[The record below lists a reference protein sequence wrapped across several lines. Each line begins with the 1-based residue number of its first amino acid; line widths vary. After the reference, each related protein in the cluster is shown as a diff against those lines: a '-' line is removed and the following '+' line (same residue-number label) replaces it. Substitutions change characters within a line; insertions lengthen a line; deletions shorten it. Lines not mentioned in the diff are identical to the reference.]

1 MFKVKSSFYSRA
13 LALLLFL
20 FLLFIMTLVSAC
32 SSTRHPSVVPSSAIP
47 TIQHSSTI
55 DQHSVSIDTASVSRS
70 IASIIRNFQR
80 SVSSVVDSTTTVVD
94 TSGRVVRPDHNR
106 TVHTATSSDRESVL
120 RDSIRDLRL
129 QYQALLE
136 QKVKQSEVPVLVE
149 RKQEKWEQFFI
160 RIGIMSSIIVIVAVV
175 VTVIWLIY
183 RRRDRQSYI

>member
-1 MFKVKSSFYSRA
+1 MKSTFYSRA
-13 LALLLFL
+13 LTLLLFL
-20 FLLFIMTLVSAC
+20 FLLFVMTLVSAC
-32 SSTRHPSVVPSSAIP
+32 SSSRHTSVVTSSAIP
-47 TIQHSSTI
+47 TIQHTSTI
-55 DQHSVSIDTASVSRS
+55 NQHSVSIDTASVSRS

-94 TSGRVVRPDHNR
+94 TSGRVVRTDHNR

-160 RIGIMSSIIVIVAVV
+160 RIGIMSSILVVVAVIVTVV
-175 VTVIWLIY
+175 WLIY
-183 RRRDRQSYI
+183 RRRDRHSYI

>member
-1 MFKVKSSFYSRA
+1 MKPSFYSRA

-32 SSTRHPSVVPSSAIP
+32 SSTRNPSVGSSSAVP
-47 TIQHSSTI
+47 TIQHTSTI
-55 DQHSVSIDTASVSRS
+55 NQHSMSIDTASVSRS
-70 IASIIRNFQR
+70 VASIIRDFQR

-94 TSGRVVRPDHNR
+94 TSGRVVRTEHNR

-149 RKQEKWEQFFI
+149 RKQDKWEQFFI
-160 RIGIMSSIIVIVAVV
+160 RIGIMFSILVVVAVIVAV
-175 VTVIWLIY
+175 IWLVY
-183 RRRDRQSYI
+183 RRRYRQFYI

>member
-1 MFKVKSSFYSRA
+1 MKSTFYSRA

-32 SSTRHPSVVPSSAIP
+32 SSIRHPSVVSSSAIP
-47 TIQHSSTI
+47 TIQHTSTI
-55 DQHSVSIDTASVSRS
+55 NQHSVSIDTASVSRS
-70 IASIIRNFQR
+70 IASIIRDFQR
-80 SVSSVVDSTTTVVD
+80 SVSLVVDSTTTVVD
-94 TSGRVVRPDHNR
+94 TSGRVVRTDHNR

-160 RIGIMSSIIVIVAVV
+160 RIGIMSSILVVVAVIVTVV
-175 VTVIWLIY
+175 WLIY
-183 RRRDRQSYI
+183 RRRDRHSYI

>member
-1 MFKVKSSFYSRA
+1 MKSSFYSRA

-20 FLLFIMTLVSAC
+20 FLLFVMTLVSAC
-32 SSTRHPSVVPSSAIP
+32 SSTRHPSVIPSSAIP
-47 TIQHSSTI
+47 TIQHSSSI

-70 IASIIRNFQR
+70 IASIIRNFHR

-94 TSGRVVRPDHNR
+94 TSGRVVRTDHNR

-129 QYQALLE
+129 QYQALLD

-160 RIGIMSSIIVIVAVV
+160 RIGIISSIIVIVAVV
-175 VTVIWLIY
+175 VAVIWLVY